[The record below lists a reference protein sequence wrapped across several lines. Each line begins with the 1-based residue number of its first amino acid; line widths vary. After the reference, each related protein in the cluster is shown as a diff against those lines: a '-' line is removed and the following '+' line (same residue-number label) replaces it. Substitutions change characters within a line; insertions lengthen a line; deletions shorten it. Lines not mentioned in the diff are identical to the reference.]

1 MVVWPSELLFGL
13 GGEAGRPVE
22 GTGPGLEDLRDG
34 GAEIFSV
41 WLLYGKIF
49 SLLFWAT
56 ILIVGRC
63 LLGEAGVRLGAE
75 SMGMRVGAGD

>member
-1 MVVWPSELLFGL
+1 MWLSELLFEL

-22 GTGPGLEDLRDG
+22 GTGPGLKDLREG

-41 WLLYGKIF
+41 WLLHGKIF
-49 SLLFWAT
+49 SLLLWAT

-63 LLGEAGVRLGAE
+63 LPGEAGVRLGAE
-75 SMGMRVGAGD
+75 SMGVRVGAGD